1 MGSGSPSKPVQFGEA
16 AFSLAQTGLR
26 WLRPAPWAPSQ
37 DWPSR
42 RGAGGASFKLRR
54 PNALH
59 SILALP
65 NYAGPLVLG
74 PARARQGWPSHRGAR
89 GRKVLSIL
97 GVSGHFP
104 STRHPSQPRR
114 PVPSEPPGPRALLS
128 TGPGS
133 DPRLGRVSGSDICTS
148 GPVPLNV
155 FRVPVS
161 GPALNEIAALPL
173 PFRPVRTPTTS
184 PAPLCKLTRR
194 SAAPR
199 HHSRPSQRSGW
210 KLELAR
216 LRSRRPASRTG
227 LG

>member
-128 TGPGS
+128 TGDRTARTRDSDGYPG
-133 DPRLGRVSGSDICTS
+133 PTFVHQGRC
-148 GPVPLNV
+148 PLTFSV
-155 FRVPVS
+155 CQCR
-161 GPALNEIAALPL
+161 
-173 PFRPVRTPTTS
+173 
-184 PAPLCKLTRR
+184 
-194 SAAPR
+194 APR
-199 HHSRPSQRSGW
+199 
-210 KLELAR
+210 
-216 LRSRRPASRTG
+216 
-227 LG
+227 

>member
-133 DPRLGRVSGSDICTS
+133 DPARALLGTFILILIIKFWRSANPFSVFWRSSCYSSHWSICPSHIKKSGGSPQLYYHDVSGRIP
-148 GPVPLNV
+148 GH
-155 FRVPVS
+155 
-161 GPALNEIAALPL
+161 
-173 PFRPVRTPTTS
+173 TT
-184 PAPLCKLTRR
+184 
-194 SAAPR
+194 R
-199 HHSRPSQRSGW
+199 HR
-210 KLELAR
+210 
-216 LRSRRPASRTG
+216 
-227 LG
+227 